1 MLKKD
6 SDDDDDNDTTAS
18 GDHEDRNKDDHDKKD
33 RKDDDDDSDDKKDSK
48 ADKEDS
54 SETRAHR
61 DGRSR
66 GLFCSDIYIANEH
79 HHCADEVKHAVEDDY
94 TDSDVHMDS
103 DCDEA
108 DDNEDVC
115 LEISDSDNCD
125 DVVDDSL
132 DELDEWCTL
141 TKRGGGTD
149 ETIDVVVVS
158 TV

>member
-6 SDDDDDNDTTAS
+6 SDD
-18 GDHEDRNKDDHDKKD
+18 HEDRNNDDHDKKDRKDDDDSGDHDKKD

-115 LEISDSDNCD
+115 LKISDSDNCD

-132 DELDEWCTL
+132 DELDEWCS
-141 TKRGGGTD
+141 D
-149 ETIDVVVVS
+149 
-158 TV
+158 